1 MRVDGSMPSGAPK
14 TSSTTVKESVSSN
27 GQSSDF
33 NKVLKSS
40 VKSNNNF
47 DKASKSSIEK
57 NSTYSQNNI
66 KSKNSD
72 DTKNLVKNEVSK
84 SKDISLDNGKKS
96 NKIADKTKKNT
107 DDNLALKNTS
117 NVKDNNK
124 DTVVVNYD
132 LLKDLNEI
140 KIATSDENNSKL
152 TSAVEN
158 VISNVKEKSEKLD
171 VNSILAV
178 LNQITEIINSKV
190 ENTDNTNNLL
200 KEINSILDNK
210 ISESKDSILSF
221 FQSIDNNNN
230 SMEDV
235 LSTLENVLKNSDDT
249 LVQDDKKGILAVLES
264 LENKIVNNKENNN
277 IDKAFSENESKA
289 SNDILGEKIDS
300 NNFSEVKNDIQ
311 INTEG
316 NNITEVKTTE
326 SNSNLN
332 TDNIKNINAHES
344 KIAYEKE
351 NINSSNAE
359 TLQSEVKENNKELI
373 TQIKN
378 LLNENEQVSN
388 LSEVSNNDNKQIFNN
403 KMQNIISKNVES
415 KEENIDVKNYTS
427 SDSNN
432 SSNNFEESKDEKI
445 LKSILNDKDLS
456 STTINRNVTFAGT
469 FNNVNALDGLK
480 EAAKL
485 VKAEHLAED
494 IIQSVKYME
503 TNNIKELT
511 VKINPRNLGELSIKV
526 IQEDG
531 VLKAQIKATTKEGY
545 DLLSRNASIINKELS
560 NQNLK
565 IQNVNISLNNDTT
578 FFKGS
583 SFEGNAN
590 NFSQN
595 EASNK
600 NAKNNVNGVLDEDE
614 VLEDNE
620 AEIIN
625 NINMLA

>member
-47 DKASKSSIEK
+47 DKASKSSTEK

-289 SNDILGEKIDS
+289 SNDILGEKINS
-300 NNFSEVKNDIQ
+300 NNFS
-311 INTEG
+311 
-316 NNITEVKTTE
+316 EVKTTE

-344 KIAYEKE
+344 
-351 NINSSNAE
+351 INSSNAE

-388 LSEVSNNDNKQIFNN
+388 LSEVSNNDNKEIFNN

-600 NAKNNVNGVLDEDE
+600 NAKNNVNGALDEDE

>member
-1 MRVDGSMPSGAPK
+1 MRVDGSMPSGASK

-47 DKASKSSIEK
+47 DKASKSSTEK

-66 KSKNSD
+66 RSKNSD

-84 SKDISLDNGKKS
+84 SKDISLDNDKKS

-140 KIATSDENNSKL
+140 KIVTSDENNSKL

-158 VISNVKEKSEKLD
+158 VISNIKEKSEKLD

-221 FQSIDNNNN
+221 FQSIDNTNN

-300 NNFSEVKNDIQ
+300 NNFSEVK
-311 INTEG
+311 
-316 NNITEVKTTE
+316 TTE

-344 KIAYEKE
+344 
-351 NINSSNAE
+351 INSSNAE

-403 KMQNIISKNVES
+403 KMQNIISKNVEN

-511 VKINPRNLGELSIKV
+511 VKINPKNLGELSIKV

>member
-1 MRVDGSMPSGAPK
+1 
-14 TSSTTVKESVSSN
+14 
-27 GQSSDF
+27 
-33 NKVLKSS
+33 
-40 VKSNNNF
+40 
-47 DKASKSSIEK
+47 
-57 NSTYSQNNI
+57 
-66 KSKNSD
+66 
-72 DTKNLVKNEVSK
+72 
-84 SKDISLDNGKKS
+84 
-96 NKIADKTKKNT
+96 
-107 DDNLALKNTS
+107 
-117 NVKDNNK
+117 
-124 DTVVVNYD
+124 
-132 LLKDLNEI
+132 
-140 KIATSDENNSKL
+140 
-152 TSAVEN
+152 
-158 VISNVKEKSEKLD
+158 
-171 VNSILAV
+171 
-178 LNQITEIINSKV
+178 
-190 ENTDNTNNLL
+190 
-200 KEINSILDNK
+200 
-210 ISESKDSILSF
+210 LSF

-289 SNDILGEKIDS
+289 SNYILGEKIDS
-300 NNFSEVKNDIQ
+300 NNFS
-311 INTEG
+311 
-316 NNITEVKTTE
+316 EVKTTE

-344 KIAYEKE
+344 
-351 NINSSNAE
+351 INSSNAE

-388 LSEVSNNDNKQIFNN
+388 LSEASNNDNKEIFNN
-403 KMQNIISKNVES
+403 KMQNIISKNVEN

-600 NAKNNVNGVLDEDE
+600 NAKNNVNGALDEDE

>member
-1 MRVDGSMPSGAPK
+1 MRVDGSMPSGASK

-47 DKASKSSIEK
+47 DKASKSSTEK

-84 SKDISLDNGKKS
+84 SKDISLDNDKKS

-140 KIATSDENNSKL
+140 KIVTSDENNSKL

-158 VISNVKEKSEKLD
+158 VISNIKEKSEKLD

-221 FQSIDNNNN
+221 FQSIDNTNN

-300 NNFSEVKNDIQ
+300 NNFSEVK
-311 INTEG
+311 
-316 NNITEVKTTE
+316 TTE

-344 KIAYEKE
+344 
-351 NINSSNAE
+351 INSSNAE

-403 KMQNIISKNVES
+403 KMQNIISKNVEN

-511 VKINPRNLGELSIKV
+511 VKINPKNLGELSIKV

-531 VLKAQIKATTKEGY
+531 VLKSQIKATTKEGY

>member
-1 MRVDGSMPSGAPK
+1 MRVDGSMPSGASK

-47 DKASKSSIEK
+47 DKASKSSTEK

-84 SKDISLDNGKKS
+84 SKDISLDNDKKS

-140 KIATSDENNSKL
+140 KIVTSDENNSKL

-158 VISNVKEKSEKLD
+158 VISNIKEKSEKLD

-221 FQSIDNNNN
+221 FQSIDNTNN

-300 NNFSEVKNDIQ
+300 NNFSEVK
-311 INTEG
+311 
-316 NNITEVKTTE
+316 TTE

-344 KIAYEKE
+344 
-351 NINSSNAE
+351 INSSNAE

-403 KMQNIISKNVES
+403 KMQNIISKNVEN

-511 VKINPRNLGELSIKV
+511 VKINPKNLGELSIKV

>member
-1 MRVDGSMPSGAPK
+1 MRVDGSMPSGASK

-27 GQSSDF
+27 GQSSNF

-47 DKASKSSIEK
+47 DKASKSSTEK

-84 SKDISLDNGKKS
+84 SKDISLDNDKKS

-140 KIATSDENNSKL
+140 KIVTSDENNSKL

-158 VISNVKEKSEKLD
+158 VISNIKEKSEKLD

-221 FQSIDNNNN
+221 FQSIDNTNN

-300 NNFSEVKNDIQ
+300 NNFSEVK
-311 INTEG
+311 
-316 NNITEVKTTE
+316 TTE

-344 KIAYEKE
+344 
-351 NINSSNAE
+351 INSSNAE

-388 LSEVSNNDNKQIFNN
+388 LSEVSNNDNKEIFNN

-511 VKINPRNLGELSIKV
+511 VKINPKNLGELSIKV

-545 DLLSRNASIINKELS
+545 DLLSCNASIINKELS

>member
-40 VKSNNNF
+40 AKSNNNF

-84 SKDISLDNGKKS
+84 SKDISLDNSKKS

-289 SNDILGEKIDS
+289 SNGILGEKIDS

-344 KIAYEKE
+344 
-351 NINSSNAE
+351 INSSNAE
-359 TLQSEVKENNKELI
+359 TLQSEVK
-373 TQIKN
+373 QIKN

-388 LSEVSNNDNKQIFNN
+388 LSEVSNNDNKEIFNN

-600 NAKNNVNGVLDEDE
+600 NAKNNVNGALDEDE

>member
-47 DKASKSSIEK
+47 DKASKSSTEK

-249 LVQDDKKGILAVLES
+249 LVQDDKKGFLAVLES

-300 NNFSEVKNDIQ
+300 NNFSEVK
-311 INTEG
+311 
-316 NNITEVKTTE
+316 TTE

-344 KIAYEKE
+344 
-351 NINSSNAE
+351 INSSNAE

-388 LSEVSNNDNKQIFNN
+388 LSEVSNNDNKEIFNN

-503 TNNIKELT
+503 ANNIKELT

-531 VLKAQIKATTKEGY
+531 VLKAQIKASTKEGY

>member
-1 MRVDGSMPSGAPK
+1 MRVDGSMPSGDPK

-47 DKASKSSIEK
+47 DKASKSSTEK

-289 SNDILGEKIDS
+289 SNDILGEKINS
-300 NNFSEVKNDIQ
+300 NNFS
-311 INTEG
+311 
-316 NNITEVKTTE
+316 EVKTTE

-344 KIAYEKE
+344 
-351 NINSSNAE
+351 INSSNAE

-388 LSEVSNNDNKQIFNN
+388 LSEVSNNDNKEIFNN

-511 VKINPRNLGELSIKV
+511 VKINPKNLGELSIKV

>member
-1 MRVDGSMPSGAPK
+1 MRVDGSMPSGASK

-47 DKASKSSIEK
+47 DKASKSSTEK

-84 SKDISLDNGKKS
+84 SKDISLDNDKKS

-140 KIATSDENNSKL
+140 KIVTSDENNSKL

-158 VISNVKEKSEKLD
+158 VISNIKEKSEKLD

-221 FQSIDNNNN
+221 FQSIDNTNN

-300 NNFSEVKNDIQ
+300 NNFSEVK
-311 INTEG
+311 
-316 NNITEVKTTE
+316 TTE

-344 KIAYEKE
+344 
-351 NINSSNAE
+351 INSSNAE

-388 LSEVSNNDNKQIFNN
+388 LSEVSNNDNKEIFNN

-511 VKINPRNLGELSIKV
+511 VKINPKNLGELSIKV

>member
-1 MRVDGSMPSGAPK
+1 MRVDGSMPSGASK

-47 DKASKSSIEK
+47 DKASKSSTEK

-84 SKDISLDNGKKS
+84 SKDISLDNDKKS

-140 KIATSDENNSKL
+140 KIVTSDENNSKL

-158 VISNVKEKSEKLD
+158 VISNIKEKSEKLD

-221 FQSIDNNNN
+221 FQSIDNTNN

-300 NNFSEVKNDIQ
+300 NNFSEVK
-311 INTEG
+311 
-316 NNITEVKTTE
+316 TTE

-344 KIAYEKE
+344 
-351 NINSSNAE
+351 INSSNAE

-388 LSEVSNNDNKQIFNN
+388 LSEASNNDNKEIFNN

>member
-47 DKASKSSIEK
+47 DKASKSSTEK

-300 NNFSEVKNDIQ
+300 NNFSEVK
-311 INTEG
+311 
-316 NNITEVKTTE
+316 TTE

-388 LSEVSNNDNKQIFNN
+388 LSEASNNDNKEIFNN
-403 KMQNIISKNVES
+403 KMQNIISKNVEN

-600 NAKNNVNGVLDEDE
+600 NAKNNVNGALDEDE

>member
-1 MRVDGSMPSGAPK
+1 MRVDGSMPSGASK

-47 DKASKSSIEK
+47 DKASKSSTEK

-158 VISNVKEKSEKLD
+158 VISNIKEKSEKLD

-230 SMEDV
+230 SMGDV

-300 NNFSEVKNDIQ
+300 NNFSEVK
-311 INTEG
+311 
-316 NNITEVKTTE
+316 TTE

-344 KIAYEKE
+344 
-351 NINSSNAE
+351 INSSNAE

>member
-47 DKASKSSIEK
+47 DKASKSSTEK

-72 DTKNLVKNEVSK
+72 DTKNSVKNEVSK

-140 KIATSDENNSKL
+140 KIVTSDENNSKL

-158 VISNVKEKSEKLD
+158 IISNIKEKSEKLD

-300 NNFSEVKNDIQ
+300 NNFSEVK
-311 INTEG
+311 TA
-316 NNITEVKTTE
+316 E

-344 KIAYEKE
+344 
-351 NINSSNAE
+351 INSSNAE

-388 LSEVSNNDNKQIFNN
+388 LSEVSNNDNKEIFNN

>member
-47 DKASKSSIEK
+47 DKASKSSTEK

-72 DTKNLVKNEVSK
+72 DTKNSVKNEVSK

-140 KIATSDENNSKL
+140 KIVTSDENNSKL

-158 VISNVKEKSEKLD
+158 IISNIKEKSEKLD

-300 NNFSEVKNDIQ
+300 NNFSEVK
-311 INTEG
+311 TA
-316 NNITEVKTTE
+316 E

-344 KIAYEKE
+344 
-351 NINSSNAE
+351 INSSNAE

-388 LSEVSNNDNKQIFNN
+388 LSEVSNNDNKEIFNN

-427 SDSNN
+427 SDSN
-432 SSNNFEESKDEKI
+432 SNNFEESKDEKI

>member
-47 DKASKSSIEK
+47 DKASKSSTEK

-72 DTKNLVKNEVSK
+72 DTKNSVKNEVSK

-107 DDNLALKNTS
+107 DDNLASKNNS

-140 KIATSDENNSKL
+140 KIETSDENNSKL

-158 VISNVKEKSEKLD
+158 VISNIKEKSEKLD

-200 KEINSILDNK
+200 KEINNILDNK

-289 SNDILGEKIDS
+289 SNDILGEKIAS

-326 SNSNLN
+326 SNRNLN

-344 KIAYEKE
+344 
-351 NINSSNAE
+351 INSSNAE

-388 LSEVSNNDNKQIFNN
+388 LSEASNNDNKEIFNN
-403 KMQNIISKNVES
+403 RMQNIISKNVES

-583 SFEGNAN
+583 SFESNAN
-590 NFSQN
+590 NFSQS

-614 VLEDNE
+614 SLEDNE